1 MGAEFGGIQRA
12 EGQADTVMEKVFSR
26 WPSQAQW
33 APQPESSGPE
43 ETLPGWMLT
52 VSSRPWPERV
62 RPAQTALAVVLVP
75 AALVLGACLL
85 SESTA
90 VAKSLAAIAA
100 GFAIIIAFAQA
111 MKLQHSLTDSNAYYS
126 AVFER
131 AGISMWLEDWS
142 AAADAVSTLRQRGV
156 NDMEAYFATRP
167 DELRALCGK
176 VMIKDVNAFTLEEA
190 RVTNKELIIGPLD
203 RLLPHTDQT
212 FVQWLVAFAQGHRFF
227 RSEAHITRPDGS
239 VSDTLFT
246 AAMPTDK
253 AGFARI
259 IATSLDITE
268 YKSEQAKLLAADAN
282 IARAARI
289 STVGALG
296 ASIAHEVNSPLAAVI
311 ANAQAALRWLQRGTP
326 DVGEAIEAV
335 AAIVAEAT
343 RAKDV
348 VVRTR
353 AFFSNSAIPAAPFD
367 VVAAAREANLLVERE
382 LRHCGAGVHIHAEQ
396 DLPAVHG
403 DLVQVQQVFTN
414 LLLNAAQA
422 MIGRLS
428 TREIT
433 ISFKRDGNTVRVD
446 VADSGPGI
454 DPLNLERIFDP
465 FYTTKTD
472 GMGMGMAIC
481 RNCIDAQ
488 GGNIWASSGPNKG
501 ATIHFTL
508 PIHNG

>member
-1 MGAEFGGIQRA
+1 
-12 EGQADTVMEKVFSR
+12 MEKVFSR

-33 APQPESSGPE
+33 AQLPETGVPE
-43 ETLPGWMLT
+43 GTLPGWMLT
-52 VSSRPWPERV
+52 ASSKPWAERV
-62 RPAQTALAVVLVP
+62 RPAQTAVAVVLLP
-75 AALVLGACLL
+75 AAFVLGAFML
-85 SESTA
+85 SGSGP
-90 VAKSLAAIAA
+90 VSKSLSAFAA
-100 GFAIIIAFAQA
+100 GIAVFIAFFHA
-111 MKLQHSLTDSNAYYS
+111 MKLQHSLADSNAYYS

-156 NDMEAYFATRP
+156 SDMEAYFATRP

-190 RVTNKELIIGPLD
+190 GVTDKESVIGPLD

-212 FVQWLVAFAQGHRFF
+212 FVQWLVAFARGDRFF
-227 RSEAHITRPDGS
+227 RSEAHITRPNGS

-246 AAMPTDK
+246 AALPTDR
-253 AGFARI
+253 AGFAHI

-268 YKSEQAKLLAADAN
+268 YKSEQAKLLAADAE

-311 ANAQAALRWLQRGTP
+311 ANAQAALRWLQRATP
-326 DVGEAIEAV
+326 DVSEAVEAV
-335 AAIVAEAT
+335 AAIVTEAT

-353 AFFSNSAIPAAPFD
+353 AFFSNSAIPGAPFD

-382 LRHCGAGVHIHAEQ
+382 LRHCGAGVHIQAEQ

-422 MIGRLS
+422 MIGQLS

-433 ISFKRDGNTVRVD
+433 ISFKRDGNSIHVD

-454 DPLNLERIFDP
+454 DPLYLERIFDP

-488 GGNIWASSGPNKG
+488 GGNIWASSKPNKG